1 MRFRVLM
8 RRRVMKA
15 LVLALGVVLTALPA
29 VAETIQPS
37 DAPQHLGQTVTVGGT
52 VSEVHTAR
60 SGVTFINMGGR
71 YPDQAFT
78 GVIFADDADKF
89 PNVESLTGKAVDIT
103 GRVQSYKGRLEII
116 LNDPAQIRVK

>member
-1 MRFRVLM
+1 MR
-8 RRRVMKA
+8 A
-15 LVLALGVVLTALPA
+15 LVLALGLALTALPA

-37 DAPQHLGQTVTVGGT
+37 DAPQHLGQSVTVEGT
-52 VSEVHTAR
+52 VSEVYTAR

-78 GVIFADDADKF
+78 GVIFADDAGKF
-89 PNVESLTGKAVDIT
+89 PDLDSLTGTVVDIT

-116 LNDPAQIRVK
+116 INDPAQLKIK